1 MDNPLA
7 KIPDSELSH
16 TLYLKGVKLAKEE
29 ASWVTYDKNRE
40 AFLAAI
46 ADDLVRSDE
55 LSFTQAMVKAR
66 NTSDYKTYI
75 DEMAEAKSKKI
86 IARAKY
92 ASVEFEIRIRLNK
105 NYMERMQMN
114 AGRQDT

>member
-1 MDNPLA
+1 MVNPLA

-16 TLYLKGVKLAKEE
+16 TLYLKGVELAKEE
-29 ASWVTYDKNRE
+29 ANWVTYDKNRE
-40 AFLAAI
+40 AFMASI
-46 ADDLVRSDE
+46 AQDLVRSDDI
-55 LSFTQAMVKAR
+55 SFTQAMVKAR

-92 ASVEFEIRIRLNK
+92 ASVDAEIRIRLNK
-105 NYMERMQMN
+105 SYSQRREYNSGRM
-114 AGRQDT
+114 DT